1 MVTVSSLKAL
11 VYISWPVKAWCIP
24 DEHVARLREQFRDIE
39 FIQPASLDGA
49 KQIIGDIDVSF
60 TPYLTKDMVAAAD
73 KLRWV
78 HSSAAAVEGLLP
90 LHDLAARG
98 IPVTNSRGVQ
108 AIPIAE
114 HVMGGLLVLAR
125 KYDRMLEAQREHRW
139 IQNDLI
145 HDWPSLLYGR
155 RMTIVGLGTI
165 GVEVAKR
172 AHAFGMNVTG
182 IRRRPPEQQHSYL
195 DRVLTADRL
204 SEGLENCDVL
214 VLSAPGV
221 SATQGMIGAEQLAML
236 NRGAILVNVA
246 RAQIVNDAAMRAAL
260 ASGQLG
266 GAVLDVFEREP
277 LESED
282 HLWSTP
288 NVIVTPHSSGF
299 RANHWDE
306 VTALFA
312 ANLRHFL
319 MGEPLRNVVDHAAGY

>member
-1 MVTVSSLKAL
+1 MRVLIHIL
-11 VYISWPVKAWCIP
+11 WPVKAWCIP
-24 DEHVARLREQFRDIE
+24 DTHVARLREQFPDIE
-39 FIQPASLDGA
+39 FVQPPTLDA
-49 KQIIGDIDVSF
+49 ARPVIGDVDVAF
-60 TPYLTKDMVAAAD
+60 TPFLTTDLVAAAA
-73 KLRWV
+73 KLAWV

-90 LHDLAARG
+90 LADLEARG
-98 IPVTNSRGVQ
+98 IMVTNSRGVQ

-125 KYDRMLEAQREHRW
+125 KFDRTLEAQRERRW

-145 HDWPSLLYGR
+145 HDWPWLLHGK

-172 AHAFGMNVTG
+172 AHAFGIDVTG
-182 IRRRPPEQQHSYL
+182 VRRRPAEHRPSYL
-195 DRVLTADRL
+195 DRVVTPSHLHEAL
-204 SEGLENCDVL
+204 EGCDIL

-246 RAQIVNDAAMRAAL
+246 RAPIVNDAAMRAAL
-260 ASGQLG
+260 ESGQLG

-277 LESED
+277 LEPENR
-282 HLWSTP
+282 LWSTP
-288 NVIVTPHSSGF
+288 NVILTPHSSGF
-299 RANHWDE
+299 RASHWDE

-312 ANLRHFL
+312 DNLRRFIG
-319 MGEPLRNVVDHAAGY
+319 GEPLVNVVDHAAGY

>member
-1 MVTVSSLKAL
+1 MRVLI
-11 VYISWPVKAWCIP
+11 YISWPVKAWCIP
-24 DEHVARLREQFRDIE
+24 DTHVARLREQFPDIE
-39 FIQPASLDGA
+39 FIQPSSLDDA
-49 KQIIGDIDVSF
+49 KPIIGAIDVAF
-60 TPYLTKDMVAAAD
+60 TPFLTQELVAAAD
-73 KLRWV
+73 NLRWV

-90 LHDLAARG
+90 LADLAARG

-125 KYDRMLEAQREHRW
+125 KYDRTMEAQREHRW

-145 HDWPSLLYGR
+145 HDWPWLLHGK

-182 IRRRPPEQQHSYL
+182 VRRRRAEHRPSYL
-195 DRVLTADRL
+195 DRVVTPNQLHEA
-204 SEGLENCDVL
+204 LENCDIL

-221 SATQGMIGAEQLAML
+221 SATHGMIGAEQIALL

-277 LESED
+277 LEPD
-282 HLWSTP
+282 NPLWSTP
-288 NVIVTPHSSGF
+288 NVILTPHSSGF
-299 RANHWDE
+299 RASHWDE

-312 ANLRHFL
+312 HNLREFRS
-319 MGEPLRNVVDHAAGY
+319 GGPLKNVVDHAAGY

>member
-1 MVTVSSLKAL
+1 MKVLI
-11 VYISWPVKAWCIP
+11 YISWPVKAWCIP
-24 DEHVARLREQFRDIE
+24 DAHVARLREQFRDIE
-39 FIQPASLDGA
+39 FVQPSSLDEA

-60 TPYLTKDMVAAAD
+60 TPFLTKDMVAAAT

-90 LHDLAARG
+90 LSDLAARR

-125 KYDRMLEAQREHRW
+125 KFDRTIEAQREHRW

-145 HDWPSLLYGR
+145 HDWPWLLYGR

-172 AHAFGMNVTG
+172 AHAFGMSVTG
-182 IRRRPPEQQHSYL
+182 VRRRPAEHRHAYL
-195 DRVLTADRL
+195 DRVVTADHL
-204 SEGLENCDVL
+204 HEALTGCDVL

-221 SATQGMIGAEQLAML
+221 SATQGMIRAEQLAML

-246 RAQIVNDAAMRAAL
+246 RAQIVEDAAMRAAL
-260 ASGQLG
+260 ESGHLG

-277 LESED
+277 LEPGNP
-282 HLWSTP
+282 LWSMP
-288 NVIVTPHSSGF
+288 NVILTPHSSGF
-299 RANHWDE
+299 RETHWDE

>member
-1 MVTVSSLKAL
+1 MRVLIH
-11 VYISWPVKAWCIP
+11 ISWPVKAWCIP
-24 DEHVARLREQFRDIE
+24 DTHVAWLREQFPDIE
-39 FIQPASLDGA
+39 FIQPASLDDA
-49 KQIIGDIDVSF
+49 KQIIGGIDVAF
-60 TPYLTKDMVAAAD
+60 TPFLTKELVAAAQN
-73 KLRWV
+73 LRWV

-90 LHDLAARG
+90 LGALAARG

-114 HVMGGLLVLAR
+114 HVIGGLLVLAR
-125 KYDRMLEAQREHRW
+125 KYDRTMEAQREHRW

-145 HDWPSLLYGR
+145 HDWPWLLHGK

-182 IRRRPPEQQHSYL
+182 VRRRVAEHRHSYL
-195 DRVLTADRL
+195 DRVVTSDRL
-204 SEGLENCDVL
+204 HEALENCDIL

-221 SATQGMIGAEQLAML
+221 SATHGMIGAEQIALL

-246 RAQIVNDAAMRAAL
+246 RAQIVNDAAMRSAL

-266 GAVLDVFEREP
+266 GAVVDVFEREP
-277 LESED
+277 LEPD
-282 HLWSTP
+282 NPLWSTP

-299 RANHWDE
+299 RASHWDE
-306 VTALFA
+306 VTDLFA
-312 ANLRHFL
+312 HNLREFRS
-319 MGEPLRNVVDHAAGY
+319 GGPLKNVVDHAAGY

>member
-1 MVTVSSLKAL
+1 MKILI
-11 VYISWPVKAWCIP
+11 YISWPVKAWCIP
-24 DEHVARLREQFRDIE
+24 DAHVARLREDFRDIE
-39 FIQPASLDGA
+39 FIQPPSLDEA
-49 KQIIGDIDVSF
+49 KKLMGDIDVSF
-60 TPYLTKDMVAAAD
+60 TAHLTKDMVAAAE

-90 LHDLAARG
+90 LHDLAARN

-125 KYDRMLEAQREHRW
+125 KYDRMLEAQRERRW
-139 IQNDLI
+139 IQNDLVE
-145 HDWPSLLYGR
+145 DWPWLLHGK
-155 RMTIVGLGTI
+155 RMTVVGLGTI
-165 GVEVAKR
+165 GLEVAKR

-182 IRRRPPEQQHSYL
+182 VRRSRPEHRHPYVDQM
-195 DRVLTADRL
+195 LTPDLLRK
-204 SEGLENCDVL
+204 GLENCDVL

-246 RAQIVNDAAMRAAL
+246 RAQIVNDAAMRSAL

-277 LESED
+277 LEPDSP
-282 HLWSTP
+282 LWSMP